1 MKIEIKELIDIEMT
15 LEILEK
21 LPDYRVTKEKIEY
34 NQRDVLFGVLCSIM
48 YPIKRTN
55 KKII

>member
-1 MKIEIKELIDIEMT
+1 MKIDIKELIDIEMT

-34 NQRDVLFGVLCSIM
+34 NQRDVLFGILCSMFVGNIE
-48 YPIKRTN
+48 IS
-55 KKII
+55 IIG

>member
-21 LPDYRVTKEKIEY
+21 LPDYRVTKEKIEGSV
-34 NQRDVLFGVLCSIM
+34 NL
-48 YPIKRTN
+48 
-55 KKII
+55 